1 MRGNARWELA
11 ADDPARVQILAASL
25 RDLPFASQ
33 ALNAPSVNGRSLNG
47 RSSPSASSLH
57 TLAGLL
63 LRRGLSDAE
72 SAARFLSPSLTHLH
86 LPEQMTGLRGAVDR
100 IDAAIERKESIL
112 IYGDY
117 DVDGTMA
124 VIILKTAI
132 ELCGGTADFH
142 VPHRIREGY
151 DMRDD
156 VIERAAA
163 AGIRLIIS
171 VDMGIRAFA
180 PAETAHHLG
189 VDLIVTDHHLP
200 GPDGVPKAHAV
211 VNPNQAGCEYP
222 YKQLCGAGVAFKVAQ
237 GLMQRRLVEKDQT
250 RLLLS
255 FMKVV
260 AIATIAD
267 AVPLTG
273 ENRVFASLGLDAL
286 RHAVNPGLR
295 ALLEVAQVSTERP
308 PNSTEV
314 AFRIAPRI
322 NAAGR
327 MDVARDVIELF
338 SVKDPDRAR
347 LLAGKLD
354 RLNAERQEE
363 ERRILRS
370 IDERI
375 AGDSALCEA
384 YCIVVDGEGWHRGVI
399 GIAATRIVERYH
411 RPAMVISRDGEEA
424 FGSGRSIRPF
434 HLLEAVESSS
444 ALFTRYGGH
453 SHACGFAMPSANIGQ
468 LRAELDAF
476 ARSRLTAADFDPVLD
491 VEVELDLTEITP
503 ALFQMLSLLEPYGT
517 ANHEPAFVA
526 RNVRLVAPPKILKD
540 KHVKLKMKSNGNS
553 GSTGPSGEPRTM
565 RAVFDALGWN
575 MAERLQQTP
584 LLAGDAIDIAFTI
597 GQNDHPE
604 FGGLELTLRDFKTG
618 ARIQDSK
625 GKDLPYAMP
634 NRES

>member
-1 MRGNARWELA
+1 M
-11 ADDPARVQILAASL
+11 
-25 RDLPFASQ
+25 
-33 ALNAPSVNGRSLNG
+33 
-47 RSSPSASSLH
+47 
-57 TLAGLL
+57 
-63 LRRGLSDAE
+63 
-72 SAARFLSPSLTHLH
+72 
-86 LPEQMTGLRGAVDR
+86 
-100 IDAAIERKESIL
+100 
-112 IYGDY
+112 
-117 DVDGTMA
+117 
-124 VIILKTAI
+124 VI
-132 ELCGGTADFH
+132 
-142 VPHRIREGY
+142 
-151 DMRDD
+151 
-156 VIERAAA
+156 
-163 AGIRLIIS
+163 
-171 VDMGIRAFA
+171 
-180 PAETAHHLG
+180 
-189 VDLIVTDHHLP
+189 
-200 GPDGVPKAHAV
+200 
-211 VNPNQAGCEYP
+211 
-222 YKQLCGAGVAFKVAQ
+222 
-237 GLMQRRLVEKDQT
+237 
-250 RLLLS
+250 
-255 FMKVV
+255 
-260 AIATIAD
+260 
-267 AVPLTG
+267 
-273 ENRVFASLGLDAL
+273 
-286 RHAVNPGLR
+286 
-295 ALLEVAQVSTERP
+295 
-308 PNSTEV
+308 
-314 AFRIAPRI
+314 
-322 NAAGR
+322 
-327 MDVARDVIELF
+327 
-338 SVKDPDRAR
+338 
-347 LLAGKLD
+347 
-354 RLNAERQEE
+354 
-363 ERRILRS
+363 
-370 IDERI
+370 
-375 AGDSALCEA
+375 
-384 YCIVVDGEGWHRGVI
+384 DGEGWHRGVI
-399 GIAATRIVERYH
+399 GITATRVVERYR
-411 RPAMVISRDGEEA
+411 RPALVISRDGEEA